1 MCDLCGFRSQSR
13 APVAMSANS
22 KSAGST
28 GRRAA
33 AAAAAAAEREA
44 REAREARELR
54 AQARAGLKEEI
65 HLQAK
70 QLEVEFGMDS
80 FSEGEE
86 SDASIQLIS
95 DGWSPVHI
103 RKDLPLPAGIRSWG
117 QWCNTM
123 ISLPKY
129 QKMGWSFGDIANRG
143 RSEKEVRKYLL
154 WIEKTYGTNQA
165 QETELVNG
173 QLRLVHQ
180 VRNQATD
187 LALFLLAMDFQGELE
202 SADLSEGAG
211 YVRTFKQGA

>member
-1 MCDLCGFRSQSR
+1 
-13 APVAMSANS
+13 MSANS
-22 KSAGST
+22 KSAGGS
-28 GRRAA
+28 GRRLS
-33 AAAAAAAEREA
+33 AAAAAAEREA
-44 REAREARELR
+44 RDAEREAREMR
-54 AQARAGLKEEI
+54 AQARASLRDGI
-65 HLQAK
+65 HQQAK
-70 QLEVEFGMDS
+70 QLEVQYGMDS
-80 FSEGEE
+80 FSEGEG

-95 DGWSPVHI
+95 EGWSPVHI

-129 QKMGWSFGDIANRG
+129 QKMGWSFGDIANKG

-154 WIEKTYGTNQA
+154 WVEKTYGTSQA

-173 QLRLVHQ
+173 QLKLVHP

-202 SADLSEGAG
+202 SADPSEGAG